1 MKKNRIKGIAPGV
14 KKSVYPNGIRKKKE
28 WIESHTSKRF
38 NDTFYAIKFAVLNQQ
53 SFDISK

>member
-1 MKKNRIKGIAPGV
+1 MRKNTIKGIAPGV
-14 KKSVYPNGIRKKKE
+14 KKSVYPNGIRTQKE
-28 WIESHTSKRF
+28 WVESHTSKRF

>member
-14 KKSVYPNGIRKKKE
+14 KKSVYPNGIRTQKE
-28 WIESHTSKRF
+28 WVESHTSKRF
-38 NDTFYAIKFAVLNQQ
+38 NDTFYAIKFAVLNQN